1 MKYAILSA
9 AVLLTACAAPVPG
22 EQINKFS
29 EDDSYTPTGSNIPRK
44 TPDRDGKR
52 TVLSRDDSQKMLQ
65 DAQAMGNALG
75 GGGRQ

>member
-29 EDDSYTPTGSNIPRK
+29 E